1 MERKHYSRTTPKKK
15 TQTMVLY
22 VEAKDWLE
30 KNGLV
35 GFIQVARARA
45 PPHKEQAKVT
55 KTINIDDISEATM
68 HATIEL

>member
-1 MERKHYSRTTPKKK
+1 
-15 TQTMVLY
+15 MVLY

-30 KNGLV
+30 KNGLE
-35 GFIQVARARA
+35 GFIQVAGA

-68 HATIEL
+68 HAAIEL